1 MKESSAFGKKPSAQ
15 AFEVGQTNL
24 GVQNLV
30 KESVQGQKP
39 RIYLQTNKNI
49 GQKPSFTASLKEELR
64 KKDMQ
69 LSLDNFPDEKD
80 ESVSYNSELEESTD
94 KLVHRQGNFDNF
106 EDIQLTLNKSAS
118 NSNIFFKERQKIP
131 AYGNLTPN
139 YELKGEDFAKR

>member
-1 MKESSAFGKKPSAQ
+1 
-15 AFEVGQTNL
+15 
-24 GVQNLV
+24 
-30 KESVQGQKP
+30 
-39 RIYLQTNKNI
+39 
-49 GQKPSFTASLKEELR
+49 
-64 KKDMQ
+64 MQ